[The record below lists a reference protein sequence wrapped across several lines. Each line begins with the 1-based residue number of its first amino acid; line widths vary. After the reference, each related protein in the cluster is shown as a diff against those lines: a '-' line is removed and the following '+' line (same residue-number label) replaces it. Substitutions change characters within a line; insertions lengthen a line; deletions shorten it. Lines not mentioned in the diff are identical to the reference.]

1 MARLSTGQSYGDTN
15 RSTAAQLLGGIP
27 VDASSGAIA
36 QATINEPALRPQAAP
51 VSTFQQVGAPTLGGP
66 VKFFAPP
73 DLPEP
78 SKDLARIAAAL
89 GGFSPILENLGQGY
103 IQRKKEEDA
112 RAQMAGQG
120 VAQQLQLTAP
130 GQDFI
135 TARDNLERKA
145 QAGDPGALAAF
156 QQLQALSPLQQAYAQ
171 RYAGQ
176 AVLREDIGTALDR
189 FNAVP
194 EIDGVPIDKIPPG
207 DPRLSAFKASL
218 YRLPVNDP
226 AGFAELMPLIAAKN
240 GEIDRAHMALHT
252 AHKDREAGAATQAT
266 TVSLFSG
273 KPVAAD
279 VAAGIT
285 NQLNAARQNLGI
297 EQYQKHLQAVPDML
311 VAAVMANSRPD
322 GKPDANKFL
331 ALASVADEAFAQIR
345 VGPNG
350 EASLLDSYGAKGGAA
365 MQLDLQLKLL
375 AKNKE
380 LTTAVDTFAGSI
392 GENEGHRIVA
402 ALKIDDPGLTPSQRD
417 ARMVQAGTMTAQIA
431 DPLKRKAAE
440 SVVSSAYNSAQQFFT
455 RPAQAEAERNVVFSY
470 DKDPATEIK
479 YIQGLVRSGLMAPEA
494 GNRVIANYRS
504 LQQADMRPMVDASRN
519 AVNLAMEA
527 EMNLVKDINS
537 EGGMTIT
544 KRETQFLIERKAE
557 LTGSVEAMRRKA
569 LADGSGVAGYR
580 AQLDAFTKALLPQA
594 AKPINPNLTPTF
606 KSPEQWRQTVN
617 PMGRGRQQD
626 NDRLRQQVDSGRVM
640 TEPEFNKNFTAWVE
654 RGEMSD
660 AMKLMIKHSGY
671 GAKPS
676 EFWRKQ
682 WSNQYNGAPMDPK
695 YEQAIP
701 LRDQMKV
708 SYQPDTSGPSTQLA
722 SNLSSFWQ
730 NLANASMNAVMPP
743 AAAATMPTRIP
754 GQWSNGPA
762 VQASNA
768 ETGNGWTVPGLKDEK
783 GRPPIFTQEGA
794 NAFAA
799 MVSASGGQVKAT
811 DIASSQRT
819 PGKNAAVGGVEGSQH
834 LSGNAMDIHGTSIA
848 WIRKNGAKYGWYV
861 NDYPGSHGGHVEF
874 RGGGGGSQQIA
885 SLPAT
890 RKGGGMTGVV
900 TFYSGGG
907 GQDGVAGGL
916 TATGEKFDPN
926 AMTAAIQWSLRDKY
940 LGKNVVVEDL
950 DTGKKVKVKIN
961 DVGPM
966 GGDEKS
972 LHPTEPRIMDLSQ
985 GAFRALYGS
994 TDRGKGRIRITLD
1007 NTRRS

>member
-1 MARLSTGQSYGDTN
+1 MARISTGQSYGDTN

-103 IQRKKEEDA
+103 IQRKKEEEA
-112 RAQMAGQG
+112 RAQMVGQG

-130 GQDFI
+130 GQDFV

-194 EIDGVPIDKIPPG
+194 EIDGVSIDKIPPG

-252 AHKDREAGAATQAT
+252 ARKDREAGAATQAT

-285 NQLNAARQNLGI
+285 NQLNAARQSLGI

-392 GENEGHRIVA
+392 GENEGHSIVA

-417 ARMVQAGTMTAQIA
+417 ALMVQAGTMTAQIA

-504 LQQADMRPMVDASRN
+504 LQQTDMRPWVDASRN

-527 EMNLVKDINS
+527 ETNLVKQITS
-537 EGGMTIT
+537 EGGKTIT
-544 KRETQFLIERKAE
+544 KRESQFLIERKAE

-580 AQLDAFTKALLPQA
+580 AQLDAFTKNLLPQA
-594 AKPINPNLTPTF
+594 AKPINPNLKPTF
-606 KSPEQWRQTVN
+606 TSPEQWKQTVN

-626 NDRLRQQVDSGRVM
+626 NDRLRQQVDNGRVM
-640 TEPEFNKNFTAWVE
+640 TEPEFNKNFTAWIE

-743 AAAATMPTRIP
+743 AAAATMPVTKGARQSQRQAVINAANSLGIRPVDLAAVMSLETGGSYAKDIRGGEGGNYQGLIQFGPNERKAYGYRSGMTFEEQLAGPVTKYLKDRGVRP
-754 GQWSNGPA
+754 GAGAQEIYAAILTGNVANIAKGGLDWKDSNGTSVRGALPDL
-762 VQASNA
+762 
-768 ETGNGWTVPGLKDEK
+768 TK
-783 GRPPIFTQEGA
+783 GRHYQ
-794 NAFAA
+794 NAVRF
-799 MVSASGGQVKAT
+799 
-811 DIASSQRT
+811 
-819 PGKNAAVGGVEGSQH
+819 
-834 LSGNAMDIHGTSIA
+834 L
-848 WIRKNGAKYGWYV
+848 
-861 NDYPGSHGGHVEF
+861 
-874 RGGGGGSQQIA
+874 
-885 SLPAT
+885 
-890 RKGGGMTGVV
+890 
-900 TFYSGGG
+900 
-907 GQDGVAGGL
+907 
-916 TATGEKFDPN
+916 
-926 AMTAAIQWSLRDKY
+926 
-940 LGKNVVVEDL
+940 
-950 DTGKKVKVKIN
+950 
-961 DVGPM
+961 
-966 GGDEKS
+966 
-972 LHPTEPRIMDLSQ
+972 Q
-985 GAFRALYGS
+985 G
-994 TDRGKGRIRITLD
+994 I
-1007 NTRRS
+1007 

>member
-1 MARLSTGQSYGDTN
+1 MARISTGQSYGDTN

-112 RAQMAGQG
+112 RAQMAGLG

-130 GQDFI
+130 GQDFV

-252 AHKDREAGAATQAT
+252 ARKDREAGAATQAT

-322 GKPDANKFL
+322 GKPDANRFL

-392 GENEGHRIVA
+392 GENEGHSIVA

-417 ARMVQAGTMTAQIA
+417 ALMVQAGTMTAQIA

-455 RPAQAEAERNVVFSY
+455 RPAQAEAERSVVFSY

-504 LQQADMRPMVDASRN
+504 LQQTDMRPWVDASRN
-519 AVNLAMEA
+519 AVNLAMQA
-527 EMNLVKDINS
+527 EIDLVKLSTS
-537 EGGMTIT
+537 EGGATIT
-544 KRETQFLIERKAE
+544 KRESQFLIERKAE

-569 LADGSGVAGYR
+569 LADGSGVAGYK
-580 AQLDAFTKALLPQA
+580 AQLDTFTKALLPQA
-594 AKPINPNLTPTF
+594 AKPINPNLKPTF
-606 KSPEQWRQTVN
+606 TSPEQWKQTVN

-626 NDRLRQQVDSGRVM
+626 NDRLRQQVDNGRVM
-640 TEPEFNKNFTAWVE
+640 TEPEFNKNFTAWIE
-654 RGEMSD
+654 RGELSD

-676 EFWRKQ
+676 EFWMRQ
-682 WSNQYNGAPMDPK
+682 WTNQYGTDVPMPDE
-695 YEQAIP
+695 YQRQLP
-701 LRDQMKV
+701 LRNQIKV

-743 AAAATMPTRIP
+743 AAAATMPVTKGARQSQRQAVINAANSLGIRPVDLAAVMSLETGGSYAKDIRGGEGGNYQGLIQFGPNERKAYGYRP
-754 GQWSNGPA
+754 GMTFEEQLAGPVTKYLKDRGVRPGAGAQEIYAAILTGNVANIAKGGLDWKDSNGTSVRGALPDL
-762 VQASNA
+762 
-768 ETGNGWTVPGLKDEK
+768 TK
-783 GRPPIFTQEGA
+783 GRHYQ
-794 NAFAA
+794 NAVRF
-799 MVSASGGQVKAT
+799 
-811 DIASSQRT
+811 
-819 PGKNAAVGGVEGSQH
+819 
-834 LSGNAMDIHGTSIA
+834 L
-848 WIRKNGAKYGWYV
+848 
-861 NDYPGSHGGHVEF
+861 
-874 RGGGGGSQQIA
+874 
-885 SLPAT
+885 
-890 RKGGGMTGVV
+890 
-900 TFYSGGG
+900 
-907 GQDGVAGGL
+907 
-916 TATGEKFDPN
+916 
-926 AMTAAIQWSLRDKY
+926 
-940 LGKNVVVEDL
+940 
-950 DTGKKVKVKIN
+950 
-961 DVGPM
+961 
-966 GGDEKS
+966 
-972 LHPTEPRIMDLSQ
+972 Q
-985 GAFRALYGS
+985 G
-994 TDRGKGRIRITLD
+994 I
-1007 NTRRS
+1007 

>member
-36 QATINEPALRPQAAP
+36 QSTINEPALRPQAAP

-103 IQRKKEEDA
+103 VQRKKEEDA

-135 TARDNLERKA
+135 AARDNFERKA

-207 DPRLSAFKASL
+207 DLRLSAFKASL

-226 AGFAELMPLIAAKN
+226 AGFAELIPLIAAKN

-252 AHKDREAGAATQAT
+252 ARKDRELGAATLAT
-266 TVSLFSG
+266 VVSLFPG

-279 VAAGIT
+279 VAGGIT
-285 NQLNAARQNLGI
+285 NQLNAVRQSQGI
-297 EQYQKHLQAVPDML
+297 EGYQKLSQAVPDML
-311 VAAVMANSRPD
+311 VTAVATNSVGSD
-322 GKPDANKFL
+322 GKLDVNKFR
-331 ALASVADEAFAQIR
+331 ALASVAEEAFDQIR

-350 EASLLDSYGAKGGAA
+350 EASLIDSYGAKGGRT
-365 MQLDLQLKLL
+365 MQLEFHQKLL
-375 AKNKE
+375 AKYKE
-380 LTTAVDTFAGSI
+380 LTTAVDAFAGSI
-392 GENEGHRIVA
+392 GEDKGHRIVA
-402 ALKIDDPGLTPSQRD
+402 TLKIGDPGQTPSVLD
-417 ARMVQAGTMTAQIA
+417 ASMVQAGTMLAQIKN
-431 DPLKRKAAE
+431 PVERNAAK
-440 SVVSSAYNSAQQFFT
+440 SVVSSAFNSAQQFFT
-455 RPAQAEAERNVVFSY
+455 RPVQAEAERSVVFSY

-527 EMNLVKDINS
+527 EIKLVKLITS
-537 EGGMTIT
+537 EGGATIT
-544 KRETQFLIERKAE
+544 KRESQFLIERKAE

-569 LADGSGVAGYR
+569 LADGSGVAGYK
-580 AQLDAFTKALLPQA
+580 AQLDTFTKALLPQA

-606 KSPEQWRQTVN
+606 KSPEQWKQTVN
-617 PMGRGRQQD
+617 PIGRGRQQD
-626 NDRLRQQVDSGRVM
+626 NDRLRQQVDNGRVM

-682 WSNQYNGAPMDPK
+682 WKNQHGDTPMPAE
-695 YEQAIP
+695 YQGLMS
-701 LRDQMKV
+701 LRDQIKV

-730 NLANASMNAVMPP
+730 NLANASMNVMMPP
-743 AAAATMPTRIP
+743 AAAGEMPMGAM
-754 GQWSNGPA
+754 GQSQIRSGNSQRQA
-762 VQASNA
+762 VIDTANRLGIRPVDLAAVMSL
-768 ETGNGWTVPGLKDEK
+768 ETGGTYARDIKGGAGGNYQGLIQFGPNERKTYGYRPGMTFEEQLAGPVAKYLKAR
-783 GRPPIFTQEGA
+783 GVRPGAGVQEIYAAILTGNVA
-794 NAFAA
+794 NI
-799 MVSASGGQVKAT
+799 ASGGLDWK
-811 DIASSQRT
+811 DS
-819 PGKNAAVGGVEGSQH
+819 N
-834 LSGNAMDIHGTSIA
+834 GTSV
-848 WIRKNGAKYGWYV
+848 RGALPSLTK
-861 NDYPGSHGGHVEF
+861 GGHY
-874 RGGGGGSQQIA
+874 R
-885 SLPAT
+885 
-890 RKGGGMTGVV
+890 
-900 TFYSGGG
+900 
-907 GQDGVAGGL
+907 
-916 TATGEKFDPN
+916 N
-926 AMTAAIQWSLRDKY
+926 AVRFL
-940 LGKNVVVEDL
+940 
-950 DTGKKVKVKIN
+950 
-961 DVGPM
+961 
-966 GGDEKS
+966 
-972 LHPTEPRIMDLSQ
+972 Q
-985 GAFRALYGS
+985 G
-994 TDRGKGRIRITLD
+994 T
-1007 NTRRS
+1007 

>member
-1 MARLSTGQSYGDTN
+1 MARISTGQSYGDTN

-103 IQRKKEEDA
+103 IQRKKEEEA
-112 RAQMAGQG
+112 RAQMVGQG

-130 GQDFI
+130 GQDFV

-194 EIDGVPIDKIPPG
+194 EIDGVSIDKIPPG

-252 AHKDREAGAATQAT
+252 ARKDREAGAATQAT

-285 NQLNAARQNLGI
+285 NQLNAARQSLGI

-392 GENEGHRIVA
+392 GENEGHSIVA

-417 ARMVQAGTMTAQIA
+417 ALMVQAGTMTAQIA

-494 GNRVIANYRS
+494 GSRVIANYRS
-504 LQQADMRPMVDASRN
+504 LQQADMRPWVDASRN

-527 EMNLVKDINS
+527 ETNLVKDINS

-544 KRETQFLIERKAE
+544 KRESQFLIERKAE

-626 NDRLRQQVDSGRVM
+626 NDRLRQQVDNGRVM
-640 TEPEFNKNFTAWVE
+640 TEPEFNKNFTAWIE

-730 NLANASMNAVMPP
+730 NLANASMNVMMPP
-743 AAAATMPTRIP
+743 AAAATMSVTKGAGQSQRQAVINAANSLGIRPVDLAAVMSLETGGSYAKDIRGGEGGNYQGLIQFGPNERKAYGYRSGMTFEEQLAGPVTKYLKDRGVRP
-754 GQWSNGPA
+754 GAGVQEIYAAILTGNVANIAKGGLDWKDSNGTSVRGALPDL
-762 VQASNA
+762 
-768 ETGNGWTVPGLKDEK
+768 TK
-783 GRPPIFTQEGA
+783 GRHYQ
-794 NAFAA
+794 NAVRF
-799 MVSASGGQVKAT
+799 
-811 DIASSQRT
+811 
-819 PGKNAAVGGVEGSQH
+819 
-834 LSGNAMDIHGTSIA
+834 L
-848 WIRKNGAKYGWYV
+848 
-861 NDYPGSHGGHVEF
+861 
-874 RGGGGGSQQIA
+874 
-885 SLPAT
+885 
-890 RKGGGMTGVV
+890 
-900 TFYSGGG
+900 
-907 GQDGVAGGL
+907 
-916 TATGEKFDPN
+916 
-926 AMTAAIQWSLRDKY
+926 
-940 LGKNVVVEDL
+940 
-950 DTGKKVKVKIN
+950 
-961 DVGPM
+961 
-966 GGDEKS
+966 
-972 LHPTEPRIMDLSQ
+972 Q
-985 GAFRALYGS
+985 G
-994 TDRGKGRIRITLD
+994 I
-1007 NTRRS
+1007 